1 MGLGP
6 EPNLIKPWLGT
17 WASQGLQ
24 RGWHRIFALNP
35 DSLVSPAFLPL
46 PDAVPSRRRISC
58 SDRHSCPSHNR
69 PPLCSCTD
77 GKGYGNQGKKGWG
90 IDHASLQAMIMPWS
104 CRCIFWL
111 LGGRCTL
118 LDILRMCFLG
128 CWPSL
133 PIAPLSKS
141 TKVWNL
147 SQFLKFGANLKY
159 SLKM

>member
-46 PDAVPSRRRISC
+46 PDMVPSRCRISC
-58 SDRHSCPSHNR
+58 SDGRSCPSHNR

-77 GKGYGNQGKKGWG
+77 GKGYGNQGKKVWG
-90 IDHASLQAMIMPWS
+90 DWPCLPAGDDHAPELSLHLLAPWWEMH
-104 CRCIFWL
+104 IA
-111 LGGRCTL
+111 GYTL
-118 LDILRMCFLG
+118 DVLFGMLTL
-128 CWPSL
+128 PPYHSL
-133 PIAPLSKS
+133 VQEY
-141 TKVWNL
+141 KVWNL
-147 SQFLKFGANLKY
+147 TQFLKFGANFKY